1 MFEDRTAIVTLV
13 QDWVIFRDSGDWER
27 LRAIW
32 APDGVTTTSW
42 FQGTADE
49 FVERSRRAFGAPVP
63 EALHMLGAITV
74 DVVGK
79 RAISQA
85 KMTIAARGTL
95 EGSPCEVT
103 CWGRFYDFWSKDDA
117 SGWRLAERAGTY
129 ERDRLDILNNA
140 PFPNLDASVLN
151 SFPPG
156 YRHLAYM
163 QQAGGATVDANLPGL
178 TGPAVEALYA
188 RGRSWL
194 AGSRQL

>member
-1 MFEDRTAIVTLV
+1 MFEDRTVISALV

-32 APDGVTTTSW
+32 APDGITTTSW
-42 FQGTADE
+42 FQGSADE

-74 DVVGK
+74 DVAGK

-85 KMTIAARGTL
+85 KMTIAARGSL

-117 SGWRLAERAGTY
+117 LGWRLIERAGTY

-140 PFPNLDASVLN
+140 PFPTLDASVLKA
-151 SFPPG
+151 FPPG
-156 YRHLAYM
+156 YRHLAYV
-163 QQAGGATVDANLPGL
+163 QQAAGATVNADLPGL

-188 RGRSWL
+188 RGRGWL
-194 AGSRQL
+194 AGPP